1 MDIEQ
6 ETAILK
12 RDVKQALTQQGVME
26 KMKAQMREYVLR
38 VLRKEGCGGLTST
51 KSKQIAETESGRIEY
66 SIVRSYLQDN
76 DLKYT
81 TSVMDGEAGFE
92 DSSPPPAEPE
102 LPSKAM
108 LRLQSISKG
117 KKTNLLSVIL
127 NDWLSMVE
135 AGGPTSPSSDRGADK
150 QQQVPLSP
158 SSQSDAYSADS
169 STEGPTEIPKPA
181 TVDNAA
187 PAAVPAA
194 AAAADAADEDP
205 ADSEYSSI
213 TKDESSEGIVDESEA
228 SYQDSSSAPASSDIR
243 QTIDLPAANGML
255 PASISSKE
263 TKGDESPAADTSF
276 SPNSRQVIGGT
287 AGQTPDCGFTGDILT
302 DDIDEDGPTVRQG
315 NDSDDNCES
324 FHDSSDGMED
334 PIIKKFDPSAIT
346 SSDNDDDD
354 DDDGDA
360 F

>member
-1 MDIEQ
+1 
-6 ETAILK
+6 
-12 RDVKQALTQQGVME
+12 
-26 KMKAQMREYVLR
+26 
-38 VLRKEGCGGLTST
+38 
-51 KSKQIAETESGRIEY
+51 
-66 SIVRSYLQDN
+66 
-76 DLKYT
+76 
-81 TSVMDGEAGFE
+81 
-92 DSSPPPAEPE
+92 
-102 LPSKAM
+102 
-108 LRLQSISKG
+108 
-117 KKTNLLSVIL
+117 
-127 NDWLSMVE
+127 
-135 AGGPTSPSSDRGADK
+135 
-150 QQQVPLSP
+150 
-158 SSQSDAYSADS
+158 
-169 STEGPTEIPKPA
+169 
-181 TVDNAA
+181 
-187 PAAVPAA
+187 
-194 AAAADAADEDP
+194 
-205 ADSEYSSI
+205 
-213 TKDESSEGIVDESEA
+213 
-228 SYQDSSSAPASSDIR
+228 
-243 QTIDLPAANGML
+243 ML